1 MSKILIPS
9 SLIELTGLVQQCLLL
24 AKEQGFSIED
34 IELGVS
40 PTQSIQLVRDQQNTR
55 ITTDLIDGYDSEHES
70 SFVLYYRSAL
80 SVEACAKQPSKAIYI
95 GIADTQVSD
104 EKEKVLQLDIWR
116 HPINNEVRA
125 LSVKSKFNAMFDPE
139 HHLAWIVTLTVLDF
153 PIEDALTLARGMLT
167 QQANVSR
174 ETLLNDNLNEERST
188 QWADLF
194 DDFPTPVLEDNRL
207 GIQVGWSA
215 QGESVSFPTLTK
227 QSLGLYPVVDDVA
240 WIERLLPLGINTIQ
254 LRIKNPQ
261 QADLEQQIIR
271 AIELGR
277 QYQAQVFINDYW
289 QLAIKHGAY
298 GVHLGQ
304 EDIEE
309 SNLAQ
314 LTKAGIRLG
323 LSTHGY
329 YELLRIVQI
338 HPSYIALGHI
348 FPTTTKQMPSK
359 PQGLVRLA
367 LYQKLIDSIPYT
379 NTEAAFR
386 PAKDKAG
393 SDCVLGFPTVAI
405 GGIDQSNADQVW
417 QTGVSSLAVVRAITL
432 AESPQ
437 SVIEFFA
444 QLMKER
450 QLTFTEQNS
459 ELVDTKRGEHAHG

>member
-1 MSKILIPS
+1 MTKILIPPA
-9 SLIELTGLVQQCLLL
+9 LIELTGLVQHCLLL
-24 AKEQGFSIED
+24 AKEQGFSIEQ

-40 PTQSIQLVRDQQNTR
+40 PTQSIQLFRDQQ
-55 ITTDLIDGYDSEHES
+55 IASISTDLMGDQCKEVECTFALH
-70 SFVLYYRSAL
+70 YRSEL
-80 SVEACAKQPSKAIYI
+80 SLEACAHQSPQAIFI
-95 GIADTQVSD
+95 GIHDRDANKLDS
-104 EKEKVLQLDIWR
+104 ELALLDIWR
-116 HPINNEVRA
+116 HPNSDEVRA
-125 LSVKSKFNAMFDPE
+125 LSIKSHRQNSFVPE
-139 HHLAWIVTLTVLDF
+139 QHFAWVVTLLALDF
-153 PIEDALTLARGMLT
+153 PIEDSLTLARAMIS

-174 ETLLNDNLNEERST
+174 ETVRSEHIGARPPN
-188 QWADLF
+188 QWASQF
-194 DDFPTPVLEDNRL
+194 DDFPTPVLEDTRL

-215 QGESVSFPTLTK
+215 QGKKVSFASLTK

-240 WIERLLPLGINTIQ
+240 WIERLLPMGINTIQ
-254 LRIKNPQ
+254 LRIKNPH
-261 QADLEQQIIR
+261 QADLEQQIVR

-277 QYQAQVFINDYW
+277 QYHAQVFINDYW

-309 SNLAQ
+309 SNVAL
-314 LTKAGIRLG
+314 LSEAGIRLG

-367 LYQKLIDSIPYT
+367 LYQKLIDSIPYGDASL
-379 NTEAAFR
+379 AAQS
-386 PAKDKAG
+386 ANDTVV
-393 SDCVLGFPTVAI
+393 SDDGLGFPTVAI

-432 AESPQ
+432 AKSPQ
-437 SVIEFFA
+437 SVIEFFVE
-444 QLMKER
+444 LMEER
-450 QLTFTEQNS
+450 RLTFTHSNHLPADVVRDEYA
-459 ELVDTKRGEHAHG
+459 DG

>member
-95 GIADTQVSD
+95 GIVDTQVSD
-104 EKEKVLQLDIWR
+104 KKEKVLQLDIWR

-125 LSVKSKFNAMFDPE
+125 LSVKSKFNAMFEPE
-139 HHLAWIVTLTVLDF
+139 DHLAWIVTLTVLDF

-174 ETLLNDNLNEERST
+174 ETLLNDNLNEGRTT

-215 QGESVSFPTLTK
+215 QGESVSFPSLTK

-314 LTKAGIRLG
+314 ITKAGIRLG

-459 ELVDTKRGEHAHG
+459 ELAYSKRGEHAHG

>member
-9 SLIELTGLVQQCLLL
+9 SLLELTGLVQQCLLL
-24 AKEQGFSIED
+24 AKEQGFCIED
-34 IELGVS
+34 FELGVS
-40 PTQSIQLVRDQQNTR
+40 PTQSIQLVRDQQVTHVV
-55 ITTDLIDGYDSEHES
+55 TDLIDGSNSEPERS
-70 SFVLYYRSAL
+70 LALYYRSSL
-80 SVEACAKQPSKAIYI
+80 SLEACAKQPSKAIYI
-95 GIADTQVSD
+95 GIVDNEVSGEKD
-104 EKEKVLQLDIWR
+104 EVLQLDIWR
-116 HPINNEVRA
+116 HPINDEVRA
-125 LSVKSKFNAMFDPE
+125 LSVKSKARSIFVPD
-139 HHLAWIVTLTVLDF
+139 HHLAWVVTLTVLDF
-153 PIEDALTLARGMLT
+153 PIEDALTLARGMT
-167 QQANVSR
+167 AQQTKVSR
-174 ETLLNDNLNEERST
+174 ETLLSGNLGEGQST
-188 QWADLF
+188 LWADQF
-194 DDFPTPVLEDNRL
+194 DDFPTPVLEDDRL

-215 QGESVSFPTLTK
+215 YGESISFPTLTK
-227 QSLGLYPVVDDVA
+227 QGLGLYPVVDDVA

-254 LRIKNPQ
+254 LRIKEPQ

-271 AIELGR
+271 AVELGR

-309 SNLAQ
+309 SNLAK
-314 LTKAGIRLG
+314 LTQAGIRLG

-367 LYQKLIDSIPYT
+367 MYQKLIDSIPYGT
-379 NTEAAFR
+379 TECGFHQE
-386 PAKDKAG
+386 KDKAI
-393 SDCVLGFPTVAI
+393 SCDRLGVPTVAI
-405 GGIDQSNADQVW
+405 GGIDQSNAEKVW

-444 QLMKER
+444 QLMKGR
-450 QLTFTEQNS
+450 QQMFTDQKN
-459 ELVDTKRGEHAHG
+459 ELVDIKRDEHAHG